1 MYKNKLRKNS
11 IETNVDGLNVTVINT
26 TNTSIIVI
34 VIVVEIVIIIVIRG
48 KPSFQ
53 AIFSMM
59 TLKIQSHE
67 TAAAAGNS
75 LLQQWY
81 WVLHWNNNSHLSVC
95 PCQAV

>member
-11 IETNVDGLNVTVINT
+11 IETVVDGLNVTVINT
-26 TNTSIIVI
+26 TNTNTSIIVIVI

-67 TAAAAGNS
+67 TAAAAAAGNS

-81 WVLHWNNNSHLSVC
+81 
-95 PCQAV
+95 

>member
-1 MYKNKLRKNS
+1 MYKNKLRKNG
-11 IETNVDGLNVTVINT
+11 IETIVDGLNVTVINT
-26 TNTSIIVI
+26 TSIIVI

-67 TAAAAGNS
+67 TAAAAAAGNS

-81 WVLHWNNNSHLSVC
+81 
-95 PCQAV
+95 

>member
-11 IETNVDGLNVTVINT
+11 IETIVDGLNVTVINT
-26 TNTSIIVI
+26 TNTNTSIIVIVIVI

-67 TAAAAGNS
+67 TAAAAAAGNS

-81 WVLHWNNNSHLSVC
+81 
-95 PCQAV
+95 

>member
-11 IETNVDGLNVTVINT
+11 IETIVDGLNVTVINT

-34 VIVVEIVIIIVIRG
+34 VVIVVEIVIIIVIRG

-59 TLKIQSHE
+59 ALKIQSHE
-67 TAAAAGNS
+67 TAAEAAAGNS

-81 WVLHWNNNSHLSVC
+81 
-95 PCQAV
+95 

>member
-1 MYKNKLRKNS
+1 MYKNKLRKNG
-11 IETNVDGLNVTVINT
+11 IETIVDGLNVTVINT
-26 TNTSIIVI
+26 TNTSIIVIVI

-59 TLKIQSHE
+59 ALKIQSHE
-67 TAAAAGNS
+67 TAAEAAAGNS

-81 WVLHWNNNSHLSVC
+81 
-95 PCQAV
+95 